1 MDLWHGRAAGD
12 VSVVTNTN
20 STDTLSQGFDVL
32 MTGLKNAGGALIARL
47 TSALQKHPRRASAA
61 LAAVLLTGGSGA
73 FAVANLGPDPAD
85 LPVRT
90 LTEPVASLAQGH
102 DLAEL
107 TDLQAFSLYR
117 NETTRSNDTA
127 ESLLQ
132 RLGIADPQA
141 AAFMRSDEAVRQNV
155 LSRAG
160 RLVSAETTADHQ
172 LTALTVRWAPD
183 EDGTFRRLTVERVD
197 GKLQTKIETGK
208 LTASPRL
215 AGGVIRSTFYAASDA
230 ADIPENVSMQM
241 ADIFEGQLDFRRGLR
256 KGDRFAVVYESL
268 EADGEPLRAGRV
280 LSTEF
285 LNNGKAHQA
294 IWFQEDGKKGS
305 YYTLD
310 GKSLQ
315 QAYLSYP
322 VEFSRISSNFSMR
335 LHPIQKTWRAHLGT
349 DFAAPTGTKV
359 RTVGDGTV
367 SFAGVQNGYGNV
379 IFVEHANQHTTV
391 YAHLSR
397 IDVRQGQHVD
407 QGDIIGAV
415 GSTGWATGPHLHFEF
430 REKGEQRDP
439 LTIAQITDAAKPISK
454 SARAAFDKQAAQM
467 RIELNAG
474 TQAVAVASAR

>member
-1 MDLWHGRAAGD
+1 MI
-12 VSVVTNTN
+12 N
-20 STDTLSQGFDVL
+20 
-32 MTGLKNAGGALIARL
+32 GLKNAGGAFIARL
-47 TSALQKHPRRASAA
+47 ISALQKHPRRATAA
-61 LAAVLLTGGSGA
+61 LATILLTGGSGA
-73 FAVANLGPDPAD
+73 FAVASLGPDPAD

-90 LTEPVASLAQGH
+90 LTEPVASLAEGH
-102 DLAEL
+102 ELADL
-107 TDLQAFSLYR
+107 TDLQSFSLYR
-117 NETTRSNDTA
+117 SETTRANDTP

-141 AAFMRSDEAVRQNV
+141 AAFMRSDDSVRQHV
-155 LSRAG
+155 LGRSG
-160 RLVSAETTADHQ
+160 RLVSAETTPDHQ
-172 LTALTVRWAPD
+172 LTRMTVRWAPD
-183 EDGTFRRLTVERVD
+183 EDGSFRRLTLERAD
-197 GKLQTKIETGK
+197 GKLASRIETGK
-208 LTASPRL
+208 LTAAPRL
-215 AGGVIRSTFYAASDA
+215 AGGVIRSSFFAATDASD
-230 ADIPENVSMQM
+230 IPDSISMQM
-241 ADIFEGQLDFRRGLR
+241 ADIFQGELDFRRGLR

-285 LNNGKAHQA
+285 HNNGKTHQA
-294 IWFQEDGKKGS
+294 MWFQEEGKKGA

-315 QAYLSYP
+315 QAYLNYP
-322 VEFSRISSNFSMR
+322 VEFSRISSGFAMR

-430 REKGEQRDP
+430 RVKGEQRDP
-439 LTIAQITDAAKPISK
+439 LTIAQSSDAVRPISK
-454 SARAAFDKQAAQM
+454 AARPAFDKQAAQM

-474 TQAVAVASAR
+474 SESFAMASAR

>member
-1 MDLWHGRAAGD
+1 MI
-12 VSVVTNTN
+12 
-20 STDTLSQGFDVL
+20 
-32 MTGLKNAGGALIARL
+32 TGLKNAGVTLWVQL
-47 TSALQKHPRRASAA
+47 TSALQKHPKRATAA

-73 FAVANLGPDPAD
+73 FAVASLGPDPAD

-90 LTEPVASLAQGH
+90 LTETVPSLAAGQ

-107 TDLQAFSLYR
+107 TDVQSFSLYR
-117 NETTRSNDTA
+117 SETTRSNDTA

-141 AAFMRSDEAVRQNV
+141 AAFLRSNDAMRQNV
-155 LSRAG
+155 LGRAG
-160 RLVSAETTADHQ
+160 RLVSAETTPDHQ
-172 LTALTVRWAPD
+172 LSQLTVRWAPN
-183 EDGTFRRLTVERVD
+183 EDGTFQRLTVGRVE
-197 GKLQTKIETGK
+197 GKLQSKIETGK

-215 AGGVIRSTFYAASDA
+215 AGGVIRSSFFAATDA
-230 ADIPENVSMQM
+230 ADIPDSVTLQM
-241 ADIFEGQLDFRRGLR
+241 SDIFQGDLDFRRGLR

-285 LNNGKAHQA
+285 HNNGKTHQA
-294 IWFQEDGKKGS
+294 MWFQEASKKGA

-310 GKSLQ
+310 GKSLR
-315 QAYLSYP
+315 QAYLNYP
-322 VEFSRISSNFSMR
+322 VEFSRISSGFAMR
-335 LHPIQKTWRAHLGT
+335 IHPIQQTWRAHLGT

-379 IFVEHANQHTTV
+379 IFVEHANQRTTV

-397 IDVRQGQHVD
+397 MDVQQGQRVE
-407 QGDIIGAV
+407 QGAVIGAV

-439 LTIAQITDAAKPISK
+439 LTIAQATDAAKAISK
-454 SARAAFDKQAAQM
+454 ASRPAFDKLAAQM
-467 RIELNAG
+467 RVELNAG
-474 TQAVAVASAR
+474 TRSYAMASAQ

>member
-1 MDLWHGRAAGD
+1 MI
-12 VSVVTNTN
+12 
-20 STDTLSQGFDVL
+20 
-32 MTGLKNAGGALIARL
+32 TGLKNAGVALWAQL
-47 TSALQKHPRRASAA
+47 TSALQKHPKRATAA
-61 LAAVLLTGGSGA
+61 LATVLLTGGSGA
-73 FAVANLGPDPAD
+73 FAVASLGPDPAD

-90 LTEPVASLAQGH
+90 LTETVPSLAAGQ

-107 TDLQAFSLYR
+107 TDVQSFSLYR
-117 NETTRSNDTA
+117 SETTRGNDTA

-141 AAFMRSDEAVRQNV
+141 AAFLRSNDAMRQNV
-155 LSRAG
+155 LGRAG
-160 RLVSAETTADHQ
+160 RLVSAETTPDHQ
-172 LTALTVRWAPD
+172 LSQLTVRWTPN
-183 EDGTFRRLTVERVD
+183 EDGTFLRLTVARVE
-197 GKLQTKIETGK
+197 GKLQSKIETAK
-208 LTASPRL
+208 LTATPRL
-215 AGGVIRSTFYAASDA
+215 AGGVIRSSFFAATDA
-230 ADIPENVSMQM
+230 ADIPDSVTMQM
-241 ADIFEGQLDFRRGLR
+241 SDIFQGDLDFRRGLR

-285 LNNGKAHQA
+285 HNNGKTHQA
-294 IWFQEDGKKGS
+294 MWFQEASKKGA

-310 GKSLQ
+310 GKSLR
-315 QAYLSYP
+315 QAYLNYP
-322 VEFSRISSNFSMR
+322 VEFSRISSGFSMR
-335 LHPIQKTWRAHLGT
+335 VHPIHKTWRAHLGT
-349 DFAAPTGTKV
+349 DFAAATGTKV

-439 LTIAQITDAAKPISK
+439 LTIAKITDAAQPISK
-454 SARAAFDKQAAQM
+454 AARPDFEKLAAQM
-467 RIELNAG
+467 RIELDAG
-474 TQAVAVASAR
+474 TQSYSMASAR

>member
-1 MDLWHGRAAGD
+1 
-12 VSVVTNTN
+12 
-20 STDTLSQGFDVL
+20 

-47 TSALQKHPRRASAA
+47 TSALQKHPKRASAA
-61 LAAVLLTGGSGA
+61 LATVLLTGGSGA

-90 LTEPVASLAQGH
+90 LTEVVPSLAQGH
-102 DLAEL
+102 DLADL

-117 NETTRSNDTA
+117 SETTRSNDTA

-141 AAFMRSDEAVRQNV
+141 AAFLRSNESVRQNV
-155 LSRAG
+155 LGRAG
-160 RLVSAETTADHQ
+160 RVVSAETSPDHQ
-172 LTALTVRWAPD
+172 LNQLTVRWAPD
-183 EDGTFRRLTVERVD
+183 EDGSFQRLTVSRVD
-197 GKLQTKIETGK
+197 GKLQSKIETDK
-208 LTASPRL
+208 LVATPRM
-215 AGGVIRSTFYAASDA
+215 AGGVIRSSFYAASDA
-230 ADIPENVSMQM
+230 ADIPENVSMQL
-241 ADIFEGQLDFRRGLR
+241 ADIFEGQLDFRRNLR

-285 LNNGKAHQA
+285 HSGGKTHQA
-294 IWFQEDGKKGS
+294 MWFAQDGKKGA

-310 GKSLQ
+310 GKSLR
-315 QAYLSYP
+315 QAYLSSP
-322 VEFSRISSNFSMR
+322 VEFSRISSNFAMR
-335 LHPIQKTWRAHLGT
+335 LHPIQNTWRAHLGT

-359 RTVGDGTV
+359 RAVGDGTV

-379 IFVEHANQHTTV
+379 VFIDHANQQTTV

-397 IDVRQGQHVD
+397 MDVKQGQRIE
-407 QGDIIGAV
+407 QGESVGAV

-439 LTIAQITDAAKPISK
+439 LTIAQISEAAKPISK
-454 SARAAFDKQAAQM
+454 AARAAFDEQAALM

-474 TQAVAVASAR
+474 TQSFSVASAR